1 MRKTQKKTVRK
12 TQKKTGANDHG
23 QEVHA
28 FRSRYGVQPLEYMLK
43 VINDDKLPMQLR
55 CDMAEA
61 ALPFLHQ
68 KLKPIGIDDL
78 GAPEVGGPEEHSLD
92 LSKLTDE
99 ELEQLEQILAKA
111 K

>member
-1 MRKTQKKTVRK
+1 MELAMRK

-23 QEVHA
+23 REVKSL
-28 FRSRYGVQPLEYMLK
+28 RSRYRVQPLEHMLK
-43 VINDDKLPMQLR
+43 VMNNDKHPMQLR

-61 ALPFLHQ
+61 AAPFLHQ
-68 KLKPIGIDDL
+68 KLRPIGIDDV
-78 GAPEVGGPEEHSLD
+78 GGPEVGGPEEHSLD

-99 ELEQLEQILAKA
+99 ELEQLEQIVAKA